1 MHEKFAY
8 AAVLLD
14 FGELRSVE
22 NGLVGL
28 SVDNVSDVALRKQ
41 LDKQETLCS
50 TLKLAEDLSL
60 EHHTGPFVEFV

>member
-41 LDKQETLCS
+41 LDKQY
-50 TLKLAEDLSL
+50 
-60 EHHTGPFVEFV
+60 